1 MCQMANEHPR
11 RRFFRQ
17 IAGQVAGFT
26 GGFGG
31 LSRPVSGVM
40 TGLGVLAAG
49 MEMAQAA
56 GFADALGYAPKYPPN
71 FHAFGYVN
79 PDAPRGGRLVLS
91 AFGTFDSLNPFVL
104 KGLSPMGMSQ
114 LCFESLTV
122 RSWDEPFSVYGLLA
136 DRGELADDGLS
147 VVFRINAKAR
157 FRDGSPVTAEDVKFS
172 FDTLTGPKA
181 HPRYRY
187 YWADISGAELVDARH
202 VRFHFRRVNPEL
214 HLIIGELP
222 VFSKYWVG
230 NRDFGTLARETFM
243 TSGPYM
249 VGEINFGSDIAYE
262 RRPDY
267 WGWDLNVRR
276 GCFNFDKVVFK
287 YYKDE
292 TVSLEAFK
300 AHEFDVFYETNSKR
314 WARDYHGPP
323 FREHKIVRKEIP
335 HHNNAGMQGFA
346 MNTRR
351 ALFKD
356 RRVRR
361 ALDLAFDFGWSNKH
375 LFYGQYTRCD
385 SYFSNSELA
394 ATGIPQG
401 DELALLEPFR
411 DQLPPELFTEPYQVP
426 VSNTPMQQ
434 RQNLLKARDLLH
446 EAGWRVRDGVLRNE
460 QGEPFQFEI
469 MLAMRGFE
477 RIVAPYAYNLRRLG
491 IEVSYRTID
500 VALYQRRLDRFDFDM
515 TVVSYAGSQS
525 PGNELFDEFGSKA
538 AKREGSSNYAGIDS
552 PVVDALIRK
561 VVYAKDRAHLV
572 TAVHA
577 LDRVLMWG
585 EYLVPNWYI
594 GAHRLAWWDRF
605 AYHDKPLPLYYDALP
620 WVIQTWWQ
628 TRPNVEESS

>member
-17 IAGQVAGFT
+17 IAAVS
-26 GGFGG
+26 GG
-31 LSRPVSGVM
+31 LGGYFRMGAGVIS
-40 TGLGVLAAG
+40 GLGLLAAG
-49 MEMAQAA
+49 TETARAA
-56 GFADALGYAPKYPPN
+56 GFADALGYKPKYPAN
-71 FHAFGYVN
+71 FVAFDYVN
-79 PDAPRGGRLVLS
+79 PDAPKGGRLQLS

-104 KGLSPMGMSQ
+104 KGLSPSGLEL
-114 LCFESLTV
+114 LCFETLTV

-136 DRGELADDGLS
+136 DRGELADDGMS
-147 VVFRINAKAR
+147 VVFRINARAR
-157 FRDGSPVTAEDVKFS
+157 FSDGSPVTAEDVKFS
-172 FDTLTGPKA
+172 YDTLVGPKA

-187 YWADISGAELVDARH
+187 YWADIAGAELVDHRH
-202 VRFHFRRVNPEL
+202 VRFLFRRVNPEL

-222 VFSKYWVG
+222 VFSKRWVG
-230 NRDFGTLARETFM
+230 DRDFGKLSRHPFL
-243 TSGPYM
+243 TSGPYQ
-249 VGEINFGSDIAYE
+249 VGEVNFGDNIQY
-262 RRPDY
+262 RRDPDY
-267 WGWDLNVRR
+267 WGWHLNVRR
-276 GCFNFDKVVFK
+276 GCFNFDEVVFK

-361 ALDLAFDFGWSNKH
+361 ALDLAFDFGWSNEH
-375 LFYGQYTRCD
+375 LFYGQYSRCD

-394 ATGIPQG
+394 ETGIPQG
-401 DELALLEPFR
+401 AELALLEPYR
-411 DQLPPELFTEPYQVP
+411 DQLPPELFTRPYRVP
-426 VSNTPMQQ
+426 VANNPLEQ
-434 RQNLLKARDLLH
+434 RKNLLKARDLLR
-446 EAGWRVRDGVLRNE
+446 EAGWHVHDGVLRNKK
-460 QGEPFQFEI
+460 GEPFQFEI
-469 MLAMRGFE
+469 MLAQRGFE

-500 VALYQRRLDRFDFDM
+500 VALFQRRMDRFDFDM
-515 TVVSYAGSQS
+515 TVVSYPGSQS

-538 AKREGSSNYAGIDS
+538 AHRDGSSNYAGVDS
-552 PVVDALIRK
+552 PVVDALIKK
-561 VVYAKDRAHLV
+561 VVYAKDRKHLV

-594 GAHRLAWWDRF
+594 GAHRLAWWDKF
-605 AYHDKPLPLYYDALP
+605 AYYDKPLPLYYDAMT
-620 WVIQTWWQ
+620 WVMQTWWHKDLQ
-628 TRPNVEESS
+628 KSAEGGG